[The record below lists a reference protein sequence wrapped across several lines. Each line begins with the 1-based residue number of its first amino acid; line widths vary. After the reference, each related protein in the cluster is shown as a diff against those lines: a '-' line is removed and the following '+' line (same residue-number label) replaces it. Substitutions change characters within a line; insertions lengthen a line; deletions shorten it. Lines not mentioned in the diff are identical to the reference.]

1 MSSDIIVKGPCI
13 VTALPTISGSSF
25 LNPAGL
31 TAAMDNLQNEKRNVE
46 SKLKRLKDRVTAF
59 ENKKLEEEDRLHS
72 VTGASPASPSQEI
85 SCLEATER
93 WLKEKADLAEATVD
107 LAKIDID
114 ISRNEGK
121 SDRIMPAISKLEVI
135 HAEMKVKHALTL
147 VSLSEV
153 RIRHALNERER
164 ERHEKTFDNA
174 NGVLKNAND
183 NLRIALKE
191 LEASAADSN
200 VHGSR

>member
-1 MSSDIIVKGPCI
+1 M
-13 VTALPTISGSSF
+13 
-25 LNPAGL
+25 
-31 TAAMDNLQNEKRNVE
+31 QNEKVNAE

-59 ENKKLEEEDRLHS
+59 EIKKLEEEDRLHS
-72 VTGASPASPSQEI
+72 VSGASSSQEI

-93 WLKEKADLAEATVD
+93 WLKEKVDLAEATVD

-114 ISRNEGK
+114 VSHQEVK
-121 SDRIMPAISKLEVI
+121 SDRILPSISKLEVI
-135 HAEMKVKHALTL
+135 HAEAKVKHALTL

-153 RIRHALNERER
+153 RIRHAGNERER
-164 ERHEKTFDNA
+164 ERYEKTFDNA

-191 LEASAADSN
+191 LEASTADSS
-200 VHGSR
+200 VLCSR